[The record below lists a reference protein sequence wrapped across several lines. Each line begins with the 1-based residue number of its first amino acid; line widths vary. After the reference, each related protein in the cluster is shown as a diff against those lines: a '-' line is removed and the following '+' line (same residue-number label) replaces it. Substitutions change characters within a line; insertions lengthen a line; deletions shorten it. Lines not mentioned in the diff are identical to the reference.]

1 MATRE
6 CFNKLDRASTFGQ
19 ALVTRNVAASRSA
32 LFAGENL
39 VATPVTA
46 GAPLTS
52 KKRALLRHCKLK
64 RRGYMTTAVV
74 SILALLSLL
83 ATQVTIGVTV
93 DAFRVA
99 ATNQGLA
106 AIVYAGEVALKDSVA
121 RISDNLSEL
130 TGNQSCFSHDFFDVT
145 IDDADSGLSQVYQM
159 KYYAEFIETR
169 SSRDLYRVYATA
181 EASIFKTTVSQI
193 ASIDSS
199 AGTVYLL
206 PGTWSNTLPSC
217 A

>member
-52 KKRALLRHCKLK
+52 KKSALLRHCKLK
-64 RRGYMTTAVV
+64 QRGYMTTAVV

-121 RISDNLSEL
+121 RISNNLSEL
-130 TGNQSCFSHDFFDVT
+130 TVNLSCFSYDFGDVT
-145 IDDADSGLSQVYQM
+145 IADSGLSQVYQM

-206 PGTWSNTLPSC
+206 PGTWSNTLPKC
-217 A
+217 E